1 MDIPFLERV
10 TMGWV
15 LVGEGGGAKEEDEG
29 IGLGKGGSGKAG
41 GRMGSLGCMWSVS
54 VCEEGSGNAE
64 GMMGSLGSMGSVNG
78 CGKGRDGLC
87 VGCMWAVCG
96 VLDNERG

>member
-29 IGLGKGGSGKAG
+29 IGLGKRGSGKAG

-54 VCEEGSGNAE
+54 VCEEGPGNAE
-64 GMMGSLGSMGSVNG
+64 GMMGSLGSMGSVNVW
-78 CGKGRDGLC
+78 GKGLNRL
-87 VGCMWAVCG
+87 WAVCG